1 MITTIIIMKIIK
13 VVTTMTRKRKMILI
27 KQKEETGNIQGQNG
41 FLFAQTTLKKY
52 KNIRKEK
59 QQKQQNKP

>member
-27 KQKEETGNIQGQNG
+27 KQKEETGNI
-41 FLFAQTTLKKY
+41 
-52 KNIRKEK
+52 
-59 QQKQQNKP
+59 